1 MKQCL
6 DVARVLKIMGFK
18 LEGREQL
25 RGLRRRIYNNVTVVI
40 RRESKKY

>member
-1 MKQCL
+1 
-6 DVARVLKIMGFK
+6 VFVLKVTGFK

-25 RGLRRRIYNNVTVVI
+25 RGIRRRRYNNVKMVI